1 MAINAR
7 SLLEEVCRK
16 TRVFQGRYLVPILLI
31 AIVLGIYKALQFSPL
46 EQELIGKVKV
56 NDRVTLYITEASAGA
71 TTDFSYRFYL
81 GDASQDDKTFMAS
94 LEDGDQPF
102 MITTD
107 KEALKKVEDG
117 AIYLSVKGTIFTYHS
132 PALYRREGV
141 IYSVPIYLTSS
152 PF

>member
-1 MAINAR
+1 MQNAR
-7 SLLEEVCRK
+7 
-16 TRVFQGRYLVPILLI
+16 VFKGRYLVPVLLI
-31 AIVLGIYKALQFSPL
+31 GIFFGIYKALQFSPL

-56 NDRVTLYITEASAGA
+56 NDRVMLYITEASAGA

-81 GDASQDDKTFMAS
+81 GEASQDDKTFMAS

-107 KEALKKVEDG
+107 KEALKKVKDG

-132 PALYRREGV
+132 PAFYRREGV
-141 IYSVPIYLTSS
+141 IYSVPVYLTSS